1 MAKSSTSRRTDRTAE
16 EIGFL
21 AGGPGRAAEAALARL
36 MDGGLVR
43 VSREG
48 LVTAVHQNGH
58 GATTRIEGFIL
69 TALNGAGRPI
79 GHVVG
84 PASHSQ
90 EMGSLRQSLTDRAMI
105 RRHWGRASGGRV
117 ALRTL
122 LFVLG
127 FVFLVAA
134 IAVDRNLLL
143 VAIVALVVA
152 ILLRRKKMLTPQGKG
167 VLGHARLNPRDRVDA
182 VALYGLRGVVGRQ
195 RVCDLFDLPPQV
207 VFGTPVNVGRRKSRS
222 DSGGGCGGGYYYSC
236 GSTSSCSSS
245 SCSSNSCNSTSSCGS
260 SGCGSSSSCG
270 GSSSSCSSSSSSCSS
285 SSCSSSS
292 SSCSSSSS

>member
-48 LVTAVHQNGH
+48 LVTAVHQNGN

-69 TALNGAGRPI
+69 TSLTGTGRPI

-105 RRHWGRASGGRV
+105 RRRWGRASGGRV

-127 FVFLVAA
+127 FVLL
-134 IAVDRNLLL
+134 IAGIFADRNLL
-143 VAIVALVVA
+143 VIAVVALVVA
-152 ILLRRKKMLTPQGKG
+152 FLLRGKKMLTPLGKRT
-167 VLGHARLNPRDRVDA
+167 LGHARLNPRGRVDA
-182 VALYGLRGVVGRQ
+182 VALYGLRGAVGRQ
-195 RVCDLFDLPPQV
+195 RVGDLFDLPPTV
-207 VFGTPVNVGRRKSRS
+207 LFGTPAHHHGKRRSHS
-222 DSGGGCGGGYYYSC
+222 DSGGGCSSSYDHSC

-245 SCSSNSCNSTSSCGS
+245 SCSSNSCTSASSCGS
-260 SGCGSSSSCG
+260 SGCGST
-270 GSSSSCSSSSSSCSS
+270 SSCSSSSSSCSS